1 MAGKAKHSYN
11 IRQKPTN
18 EWEILAVD
26 AEGNQFF
33 YGNFTMKQ
41 NAVRWGDSHK
51 IPNRYPMVVEVDQD
65 EFGINATPIQS
76 APADPV
82 DRSIYT
88 LCVSAGVNCSDRADV
103 ADFLGLPPEILQQ
116 VTDPTSGE
124 LVFQPPR

>member
-1 MAGKAKHSYN
+1 MAGKAKHGYN

-18 EWEILAVD
+18 EWEILAVNAD
-26 AEGNQFF
+26 GEQFF

-51 IPNRYPMVVEVDQD
+51 IPNRFPMVVESED
-65 EFGINATPIQS
+65 EFGTESKPVNSIPT
-76 APADPV
+76 DPV

-88 LCVSAGVNCSDRADV
+88 LCVSAGVNTSDRADV